1 MYATAQIN
9 IARPA
14 GRRLV
19 RSLEMHPKVARV
31 DYPLSP
37 EIAGQ
42 KWLTVEEVFSKV
54 EKKLNDHYGSNLKL
68 HY

>member
-14 GRRLV
+14 GRKLV
-19 RSLEMHPKVARV
+19 RDLEMHPKVARV
-31 DYPLSP
+31 DYPLPP

-42 KWLTVEEVFSKV
+42 KWYTVEEVFSEV
-54 EKKLNDHYGSNLKL
+54 EEKLNAHYGSNLKL
-68 HY
+68 NY

>member
-42 KWLTVEEVFSKV
+42 KWLTVE
-54 EKKLNDHYGSNLKL
+54 
-68 HY
+68 